1 MRRTILTAFVLL
13 LSWSAAANV
22 EAADKLSYQLGW
34 LPGGDKAPVYLAIQ
48 KGLFAAENLEV
59 TVASGR
65 GSEDVLTKL
74 ATDVYEVG
82 EVSFDA
88 LLNRTAAGNTL
99 VVGLM
104 PFYSKQPDALITTST
119 SGIKTLK
126 DVKGRTVGSSM
137 FTSSNLM
144 WPVILAANGIE
155 LDSVKLLKVDAN
167 TLTPMLATGR
177 IDAMINWLPAAAVAS
192 RMLSE
197 GGKSVTVLPWSE
209 YGFEGYSQSLAVS
222 AKTLKEKPDAVRR
235 FVKVMRLAIDMTA
248 KDQAAA
254 ADAVKAAV
262 PQANYDDVRA
272 QIAAA
277 VALMVNE
284 HTAKDGIGVFEATRV
299 RKTWEWVAKAGNIPV
314 DKIDPMTAI
323 AAEMRPR

>member
-1 MRRTILTAFVLL
+1 MRRTIVGAFVLL

-119 SGIKTLK
+119 SGI
-126 DVKGRTVGSSM
+126 
-137 FTSSNLM
+137 TS
-144 WPVILAANGIE
+144 
-155 LDSVKLLKVDAN
+155 
-167 TLTPMLATGR
+167 
-177 IDAMINWLPAAAVAS
+177 
-192 RMLSE
+192 
-197 GGKSVTVLPWSE
+197 
-209 YGFEGYSQSLAVS
+209 
-222 AKTLKEKPDAVRR
+222 RR
-235 FVKVMRLAIDMTA
+235 
-248 KDQAAA
+248 
-254 ADAVKAAV
+254 
-262 PQANYDDVRA
+262 
-272 QIAAA
+272 
-277 VALMVNE
+277 
-284 HTAKDGIGVFEATRV
+284 
-299 RKTWEWVAKAGNIPV
+299 
-314 DKIDPMTAI
+314 
-323 AAEMRPR
+323 